1 MGATSLYPP
10 AGRCPLNLAGSRQAG
25 AVALATNALIDA
37 AQMLALLLGMRNLQ
51 QQTDEPGFQQACEL
65 HGQWHLRDISK
76 NLQLY
81 LDSKDV
87 PRAVAQRFRAT
98 VETLTARP
106 LFDRFANAL
115 NGHLTPLLE
124 SFVLALKHMHI
135 NLPIVLNLGDPSCRS
150 RYASGLPVQCSQVTD
165 FAKQAGLDKV
175 RVQAMLLLDLH
186 VLLKDT
192 VALLE
197 SVCEKKTPDERK
209 LTDGLVS
216 QTCNIQVRLL
226 AISSAPERPD
236 LVRMSGDGADICSA
250 LCGIADAE
258 ALCAEAVR
266 HVGAALQEAAAIW
279 LGDVRQFSDVIDSWS
294 PDQSEADEALF
305 EETEVASDRRA
316 RLLCNPRYKD
326 VAPAVEILN
335 KQLALLTS
343 INING
348 HPVLVDSAFIDSCKT
363 SANRAADMVLT
374 TYSVFLICEK
384 LPKISSQECVHSYA
398 R

>member
-1 MGATSLYPP
+1 M
-10 AGRCPLNLAGSRQAG
+10 
-25 AVALATNALIDA
+25 
-37 AQMLALLLGMRNLQ
+37 
-51 QQTDEPGFQQACEL
+51 
-65 HGQWHLRDISK
+65 
-76 NLQLY
+76 
-81 LDSKDV
+81 
-87 PRAVAQRFRAT
+87 
-98 VETLTARP
+98 
-106 LFDRFANAL
+106 
-115 NGHLTPLLE
+115 
-124 SFVLALKHMHI
+124 
-135 NLPIVLNLGDPSCRS
+135 
-150 RYASGLPVQCSQVTD
+150 
-165 FAKQAGLDKV
+165 
-175 RVQAMLLLDLH
+175 
-186 VLLKDT
+186 
-192 VALLE
+192 
-197 SVCEKKTPDERK
+197 
-209 LTDGLVS
+209 S
-216 QTCNIQVRLL
+216 QTCNIQARLL
-226 AISSAPERPD
+226 AISSAPERPG
-236 LVRMSGDGADICSA
+236 LFRMSGDGADICSA

-258 ALCAEAVR
+258 ALRAEAVR
-266 HVGAALQEAAAIW
+266 QVRAALQEVAAIW